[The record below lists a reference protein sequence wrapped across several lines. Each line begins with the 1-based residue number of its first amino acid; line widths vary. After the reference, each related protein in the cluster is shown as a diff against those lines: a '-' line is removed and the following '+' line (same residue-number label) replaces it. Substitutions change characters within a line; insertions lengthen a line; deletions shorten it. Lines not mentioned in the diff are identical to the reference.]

1 MAKSP
6 EIPTIPVE
14 GFSNGVCMSPIRSSV
29 CSPCIYKINETCSC
43 ASSPIWHTPDH
54 LLGRHFVDEPNTY
67 RASLRHFYSPSFAG
81 EPGFCGKLAQIS
93 FEPNPDTR
101 VSGISCE
108 YTRYDP
114 CPSPGKGD
122 SNQTP
127 LHSDNVSERSHCS
140 RHSTVNRQAN
150 SFYSGNF
157 SSPSPLSPITE
168 LEKQSPSIE
177 GDLRYP
183 SQSQSSMSGRTT
195 MVAGSP
201 RCLEW
206 QGHIDSPTRSSDRDQ
221 CIETVLG
228 GSMHGY
234 ENRGPLVPERTSS
247 TYLLPGAVGRGLCC
261 EMFCKEPDLFAIRL
275 GMYNTTAIAY
285 INKLGRT
292 RSLVLSNLVADL
304 WTWAL
309 NKA

>member
-1 MAKSP
+1 
-6 EIPTIPVE
+6 
-14 GFSNGVCMSPIRSSV
+14 MSPIRSSV

-54 LLGRHFVDEPNTY
+54 LLGRHFVHEPNTY
-67 RASLRHFYSPSFAG
+67 RASPGHFDSTSFAG
-81 EPGFCGKLAQIS
+81 EPGSCGKLAQIS

-157 SSPSPLSPITE
+157 SSPSPLSPMDDLRFRKNFNLGVTKDISGKKLSK
-168 LEKQSPSIE
+168 LEKLQI
-177 GDLRYP
+177 L
-183 SQSQSSMSGRTT
+183 
-195 MVAGSP
+195 VAK
-201 RCLEW
+201 
-206 QGHIDSPTRSSDRDQ
+206 
-221 CIETVLG
+221 
-228 GSMHGY
+228 
-234 ENRGPLVPERTSS
+234 
-247 TYLLPGAVGRGLCC
+247 
-261 EMFCKEPDLFAIRL
+261 FCKIRK
-275 GMYNTTAIAY
+275 I
-285 INKLGRT
+285 
-292 RSLVLSNLVADL
+292 
-304 WTWAL
+304 
-309 NKA
+309 